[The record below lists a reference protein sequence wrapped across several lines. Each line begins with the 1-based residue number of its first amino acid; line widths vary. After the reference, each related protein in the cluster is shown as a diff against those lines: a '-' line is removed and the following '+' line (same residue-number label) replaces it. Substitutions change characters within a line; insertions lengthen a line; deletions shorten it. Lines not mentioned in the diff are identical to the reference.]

1 MTSSKGHAPAPPRPA
16 PPVMTYNPNELAIGS
31 EKQGS
36 FAASHRLSLTKKDK
50 KEPQALVLRKLDG
63 TNTHS
68 PSEEKTSLARAGEEI
83 LETFYGMLYKSDNET
98 REWRLITDGFIP
110 ICFVKESGSISK
122 PFKII
127 GAAGQIRLLEY
138 PVTPDT
144 KCSRVKAF
152 VKWLEVNDNVY
163 GVRFAKED
171 QADQFYTALL
181 HMKDTLVK
189 MSDLLKKPE
198 QKRVT
203 QKSLGSVHG
212 KISLIV
218 KLPNRETAVLSLP
231 GLLTMSEVFQHIC
244 KKEVLKPSEH
254 LLSVA
259 RKGGKEVSFEPDTP
273 LGSLNIRT
281 VSILHVGSKNNGD
294 NEENRQDG
302 VESLVE
308 EETEG
313 KLLEIHLPSGGKTSI
328 EVPTNMRLG
337 NLLTF
342 ICKREELN
350 VRMFTLQYV
359 DFIHQSL
366 DMSSQ
371 VEELHS
377 SELRLMGKNEVRR
390 SSLNEDTLAP
400 LAHRDNETKRHTI
413 DLESRADPETK
424 PRQLNNN
431 ALNSGPSPVAGTPE
445 PAPRNNLQHSN
456 LNSSRMYGSTP
467 NLSIK
472 AAKRKAPPP
481 PRPPQP
487 TPRPRSGADQ
497 MPTSST
503 PSPPPRCQTI
513 STSAPKPHVRKR
525 QAPAR
530 PPVPKRSSSL
540 SDQSTLGTA
549 AVSLESGLDAIG
561 NEDSSRPPPVFI
573 PPPPPD
579 DIPPPLDECEHP
591 VDPLSDDD
599 IQDIPLHSGLVP
611 HEDFSPQL
619 FSKEAS
625 PKWPTSD
632 QKRGEP
638 RLGQG
643 TDQQLTERR
652 TSTPTS
658 PDQPPTSPDSPSTC
672 DEVLPMKFLIPTPD
686 TERSA
691 ARGSELKRIPF
702 VDDSRSSSLDNLS
715 SECLSPD
722 LDGRFSPDLYHE
734 PEALPTTTYKEDIS
748 SVDLPRPP
756 DDFAEPEVFVTQ
768 EENKTFSAPSEISSL
783 ALSKPEPLEPP
794 GCFAEAQASHEDMG
808 SELVP
813 GGMVVL
819 PPPPME
825 AIDFTSSADVPSPIP
840 PPLDFATPAMAPPV
854 EFSDES
860 SPKPLKKK
868 LVINSEAF
876 PWLSEGNKFDAEIIP
891 EVPPINN
898 QVETS
903 PNVRETYEESTARR
917 ADLESVSSSF
927 TVIAKQQSGLA
938 LEQADP
944 AERQWVRKYPE
955 EKELPSEDL
964 DATITEET
972 KTIKQ
977 DPFGTLPEESKLKD
991 AIIIYPEE
999 KKASVE
1005 EAAFE
1010 GRQAPG
1016 EDIIVMQVS
1025 EKRLE
1030 TMQSEFYPVDSP
1042 DVPPAE
1048 DDDYKTP
1055 FDDFDDVPD
1064 LSPSRDTFSSAKV
1077 EETVVAETPV
1087 LPQSRATKPEMD
1099 LDRTFLALEES
1110 TSDHSIGVPKL
1121 AFKAEDSLSSDVV
1134 LPTPDRSVPPTPPA
1148 VSPPGS
1154 GYVSPTLHSPLC
1166 SPRVGGDDASPDDK
1180 ESLASSQGQSHHTVT
1195 RTMSPDIPSTPS
1207 SPSPP
1212 SEPIDL
1218 PNPPPLTV
1226 PPLRRYSDLAN
1237 SVSFVSSALKSE
1249 QKAKQQGNVTR
1260 ETRPPIPVGRP
1271 QSWADIKQQRKLI
1284 EEQRKH
1290 TYKFPDSKE
1299 LTKTSESKEN
1309 QAPEENVTIAKDT
1322 YKFEDSKDSSLV
1334 TESQKAEVHPVPRTS
1349 YTALDD
1355 NITTSQAKP
1364 SIASVT
1370 NTSKTSAST
1379 AVELA
1384 SRPKRESLQESRA
1397 VSSGFQSR
1405 SGSYPAS
1412 AKSEGRSGIMLSSR
1426 GFSLKLPSS
1435 GSTDSAS
1442 GNNAEKQPSSSAD
1455 TQPDKTTAV
1464 TTLYKDDAEK
1474 STLAFDEKPGGS
1486 NTDAVVL
1493 RRKASVDDPDKM
1505 EKRQSVKDM
1514 MSLFG
1519 QDTDDSSK
1527 PTRRFSAS
1535 GKPQQSPA
1543 LRLIEDRIEGR
1554 TTKKYG
1560 VSGLVN
1566 TLSSKPKPLAKRD
1579 SKTEITTKEDGN
1591 DKPKDLCVDSKT
1603 SQLDFKETAA
1613 KSNEVS
1619 SDEHFSVVSSTQE
1632 HACAKEVRLTMSEVF
1647 QHICKKEVLKP
1658 SEHLLSVARKG
1669 GKEVSFE
1676 PDTPLGSLNI
1686 RTVSILHVG
1695 SKNNGDNEENRQDGV
1710 ESLVEEE
1717 TEGKLLEIHLP
1728 SGGKTSI
1735 EVPTNM
1741 RLGNLLTFICK
1752 REELNV
1758 RMFTLQ
1764 YVDFIHQSLD
1774 MSSQVEEL
1782 HSSELRLMGKNDE
1795 DTLAPL
1801 AHRDNE
1807 TKRHTIDLDSRADPE
1822 TKPRQLNNNALN
1834 SGPSP
1839 VAGTPEPAPRNNLQ
1853 LHILMAPQRT
1863 DTNVVPRGQ
1872 VAAMMASFKKPSSKD
1887 DQDEERDGI
1896 NVEQAE
1902 WI

>member
-1 MTSSKGHAPAPPRPA
+1 MNGKESKMTSSKGHAPAPPRPA

-377 SELRLMGKNEVRR
+377 SELRLMGKND
-390 SSLNEDTLAP
+390 EDTLAP

-599 IQDIPLHSGLVP
+599 IQDIPLYSGLVP

-658 PDQPPTSPDSPSTC
+658 PDQPPTSPDSPSTR

-991 AIIIYPEE
+991 AIIIYPED

-1087 LPQSRATKPEMD
+1087 LPQSTATKPEMD

-1134 LPTPDRSVPPTPPA
+1134 LPSPDRSVPPTPPA

-1166 SPRVGGDDASPDDK
+1166 SPRVGGDDASSDDK

-1284 EEQRKH
+1284 EEQRKQSVTKAQTTFASEKTQGETATLTPS

-1322 YKFEDSKDSSLV
+1322 YKFEDSQESSLV

-1632 HACAKEVRLTMSEVF
+1632 HACAKEVEVVNRSA
-1647 QHICKKEVLKP
+1647 QDRSSWVETNSI
-1658 SEHLLSVARKG
+1658 
-1669 GKEVSFE
+1669 
-1676 PDTPLGSLNI
+1676 GS
-1686 RTVSILHVG
+1686 G
-1695 SKNNGDNEENRQDGV
+1695 
-1710 ESLVEEE
+1710 
-1717 TEGKLLEIHLP
+1717 
-1728 SGGKTSI
+1728 
-1735 EVPTNM
+1735 
-1741 RLGNLLTFICK
+1741 
-1752 REELNV
+1752 
-1758 RMFTLQ
+1758 
-1764 YVDFIHQSLD
+1764 
-1774 MSSQVEEL
+1774 
-1782 HSSELRLMGKNDE
+1782 
-1795 DTLAPL
+1795 
-1801 AHRDNE
+1801 
-1807 TKRHTIDLDSRADPE
+1807 
-1822 TKPRQLNNNALN
+1822 
-1834 SGPSP
+1834 
-1839 VAGTPEPAPRNNLQ
+1839 AG

>member
-1 MTSSKGHAPAPPRPA
+1 MNGKESKMTSSKGHAPAPPRPA

-377 SELRLMGKNEVRR
+377 SELRLMGKNGRNSAYGMPRTMSTHLSDNNANHHSNRRAYPSKVRR

-599 IQDIPLHSGLVP
+599 IQDIPLYSGLVP

-658 PDQPPTSPDSPSTC
+658 PDQPPTSPDSPSTR

-991 AIIIYPEE
+991 AIIIYPED

-1087 LPQSRATKPEMD
+1087 LPQSTATKPEMD

-1134 LPTPDRSVPPTPPA
+1134 LPSPDRSVPPTPPA

-1166 SPRVGGDDASPDDK
+1166 SPRVGGDDASSDDK

-1284 EEQRKH
+1284 EEQRKQSVTKAQTTFASEKTQGETATLTPS

-1322 YKFEDSKDSSLV
+1322 YKFEDSQESSLV

-1632 HACAKEVRLTMSEVF
+1632 HACAKEVEVVNRSA
-1647 QHICKKEVLKP
+1647 QDRSSWVETNSI
-1658 SEHLLSVARKG
+1658 
-1669 GKEVSFE
+1669 
-1676 PDTPLGSLNI
+1676 GS
-1686 RTVSILHVG
+1686 G
-1695 SKNNGDNEENRQDGV
+1695 
-1710 ESLVEEE
+1710 
-1717 TEGKLLEIHLP
+1717 
-1728 SGGKTSI
+1728 
-1735 EVPTNM
+1735 
-1741 RLGNLLTFICK
+1741 
-1752 REELNV
+1752 
-1758 RMFTLQ
+1758 
-1764 YVDFIHQSLD
+1764 
-1774 MSSQVEEL
+1774 
-1782 HSSELRLMGKNDE
+1782 
-1795 DTLAPL
+1795 
-1801 AHRDNE
+1801 
-1807 TKRHTIDLDSRADPE
+1807 
-1822 TKPRQLNNNALN
+1822 
-1834 SGPSP
+1834 
-1839 VAGTPEPAPRNNLQ
+1839 AG

>member
-1 MTSSKGHAPAPPRPA
+1 MNGKESKMTSSKGHAPAPPRPA

-599 IQDIPLHSGLVP
+599 IQDIPLYSGLVP

-658 PDQPPTSPDSPSTC
+658 PDQPPTSPDSPSTR

-991 AIIIYPEE
+991 AIIIYPED

-1087 LPQSRATKPEMD
+1087 LPQSTATKPEMD

-1134 LPTPDRSVPPTPPA
+1134 LPSPDRSVPPTPPA

-1166 SPRVGGDDASPDDK
+1166 SPRVGGDDASSDDK

-1284 EEQRKH
+1284 EEQRKQSVTKAQTTFASEKTQGETATLTPS

-1322 YKFEDSKDSSLV
+1322 YKFEDSQESSLV

-1632 HACAKEVRLTMSEVF
+1632 HACAKEVEVVNRSA
-1647 QHICKKEVLKP
+1647 QDRSSWVETNSI
-1658 SEHLLSVARKG
+1658 
-1669 GKEVSFE
+1669 
-1676 PDTPLGSLNI
+1676 GS
-1686 RTVSILHVG
+1686 G
-1695 SKNNGDNEENRQDGV
+1695 
-1710 ESLVEEE
+1710 
-1717 TEGKLLEIHLP
+1717 
-1728 SGGKTSI
+1728 
-1735 EVPTNM
+1735 
-1741 RLGNLLTFICK
+1741 
-1752 REELNV
+1752 
-1758 RMFTLQ
+1758 
-1764 YVDFIHQSLD
+1764 
-1774 MSSQVEEL
+1774 
-1782 HSSELRLMGKNDE
+1782 
-1795 DTLAPL
+1795 
-1801 AHRDNE
+1801 
-1807 TKRHTIDLDSRADPE
+1807 
-1822 TKPRQLNNNALN
+1822 
-1834 SGPSP
+1834 
-1839 VAGTPEPAPRNNLQ
+1839 AG